1 MISRFDILTIFPHFF
16 DSYLSE
22 SLVEKAL
29 ARKILEVKVHDLR
42 AWSRDKHK
50 IVDDL
55 PYGGGPGMVF
65 RPEPLVES
73 IKEIKA
79 KHKKGK
85 VIYLSCQGSLFNQKK
100 AKSLLEECEEI
111 LLVCG
116 RYEGIDQRVLEMDYP
131 QQPIGVEG
139 EAPTALPVEGVK
151 RAPLIDEEI
160 SVGDYILA
168 GGEVPALVV
177 MDALIRLIPGVIGKA
192 ESLKE
197 ESIEW
202 GLLEYPHYTRPESFE
217 GKKVPS
223 VLLSGNHAEIRRWRL
238 QKAIETTLQRRPD
251 LLENN
256 EFSEE
261 IQQEIQ
267 RIKKF

>member
-29 ARKILEVKVHDLR
+29 LRKLFDVQVHDLR
-42 AWSRDKHK
+42 SWSQDKHK

-65 RPEPLVES
+65 RPEPLS
-73 IKEIKA
+73 AAIQEIRK
-79 KHKKGK
+79 KYKKGK
-85 VIYLSCQGSLFNQKK
+85 VIYLSCRGALFNQKK
-100 AKSLLEECEEI
+100 ARSLQEECEEL

-116 RYEGIDQRVLEMDYP
+116 RYEGIDQRVIESD
-131 QQPIGVEG
+131 
-139 EAPTALPVEGVK
+139 
-151 RAPLIDEEI
+151 IDEEI

-168 GGEVPALVV
+168 GGEVPALVI
-177 MDALIRLIPGVIGKA
+177 MDAIIRLIPGVIGKA

-202 GLLEYPHYTRPESFE
+202 GLLEYPHYTRPECFE
-217 GKKVPS
+217 GQKVPS

-238 QKAIETTLQRRPD
+238 QKALELTLKRRPE
-251 LLENN
+251 LLEKAD
-256 EFSEE
+256 FSEE
-261 IQQEIQ
+261 FRSEIEKL
-267 RIKKF
+267 KKHKQD